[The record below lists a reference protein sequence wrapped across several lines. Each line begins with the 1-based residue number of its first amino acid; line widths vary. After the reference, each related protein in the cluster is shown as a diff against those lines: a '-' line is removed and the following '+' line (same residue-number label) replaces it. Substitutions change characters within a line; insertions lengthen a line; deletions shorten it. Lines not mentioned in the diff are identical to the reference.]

1 MSVQTNNK
9 TRCNRKLLIRTVKHK
24 KGRRVIN
31 VYNFSDVNKRKCIMF
46 MKLLLQIGT
55 GKRKSWIN
63 K

>member
-9 TRCNRKLLIRTVKHK
+9 TKCNRKLLIRTVKHK

-55 GKRKSWIN
+55 EN
-63 K
+63 

>member
-9 TRCNRKLLIRTVKHK
+9 TRCNRKLLTRTVKHK

-55 GKRKSWIN
+55 GNRKSWIN